1 MGIKE
6 QNERLQKRKL
16 NQLRQAKKLK
26 STESEACV
34 RLSILRMVEVTLKKM
49 DEAQGFIF
57 LEKLSRMLDRTLIEH
72 MRGVYKRGD

>member
-26 STESEACV
+26 STESEVCV